1 MHIRHLENLNFHV
14 EGSKEDKGTE
24 GSKEDKRNEGKT
36 PLRKSMSQSRDRSQA
51 ILPTNYGTPI
61 KQP

>member
-1 MHIRHLENLNFHV
+1 VHIRHLENLNFHI
-14 EGSKEDKGTE
+14 E

-36 PLRKSMSQSRDRSQA
+36 PLRKSMSQSRHRSQA
-51 ILPTNYGTPI
+51 ILPTNYSTPI